1 MDDSGVYTFTIR
13 NRLGVKQIETKIYV
27 QPHANNDNQNNLSRL
42 TEEPTNYNSEVIE
55 EVVYD
60 EVEETVEDLTEGL
73 CHRNLVERQKQHDQ
87 EIENQRLQELERQKE
102 IERNERIQR
111 EEHEKELQ
119 RQRHQEE
126 IERREHE
133 QKLEKERRAR
143 VDEERRL
150 QTERVERQKELQRQR
165 ELEKAERERKELEN
179 QQRIERER
187 MELERQLREQ
197 EQIEQQQREQ
207 EQREQQQ
214 REQQQREQQQQ
225 ANRQRAVQKLPDLFP
240 NKNKSQTVPTNIE
253 SIENLLPARPTDKI
267 IKSAKISK
275 VEEIQKQLHAENNND
290 LRHIPE
296 DEALEE
302 ENLFDASVD
311 DRVHTPEQPLQSPNS
326 PIRQES
332 QQKDSAISVN
342 RSIESIKQQFN
353 SPRQTEIPASIS
365 PPQDISPN
373 KHSSAPNILQGLEDQ
388 SVPDSC
394 TTFQWEL
401 IIESNPMPELTW
413 FLNGEKITINGTED
427 EPFETFCEGLPDQS
441 NAYRFIFKLKEVFP
455 EDAGFWMVFVENE
468 HGKAKSKASLHVNNV
483 QGYGPSISNRC
494 QDNYLV
500 EIGQPLNIIFKVDG
514 EPVPNLTYSI
524 NEREHQPAHMLSDR
538 YLESDI
544 EMDDGIEFTLAIH
557 EIRQED
563 LGDWSISIKNYHGE
577 IFVYFQILLSQNQ
590 YANYDQPPRVPH
602 PVMLENQQPVI
613 QEPEEHQQ
621 PESVTATPD
630 NDETETV
637 DDSLADKLANISMRR
652 KEHGNNVA
660 VVNPIFEEQPIPIS
674 DNYQDHNPMSYQD
687 NLSEADI
694 PNSQGSN
701 LHLQEQID
709 PDQPYEHPEHIEQI
723 HHHNKSNNNNHH
735 PNADSRANKTK
746 INLMDMMGEITDT
759 ETDVKSNSS
768 EETIGNEN
776 THANEAHGISLDVR
790 NQATQ
795 QLDQNA
801 QLNEEGQLDFRNVL
815 HKTAKAHEPEKLQP
829 PMDRDRE
836 DSNNTNSSSNN
847 IHQMDFRGNL
857 RSNSPQ
863 RRPPQNLERP
873 VDHKV
878 EQLDFRSM
886 LKNKTN
892 TKTLSEAD
900 KRRQQAEQFDF
911 RNQIGKK

>member
-1 MDDSGVYTFTIR
+1 MSITQNTHKLGSTPFSWYLNDQLLPQEQFNFNPSNNQHKCNIGVICPETVGRYRCDIINKSTNKTITSTQTTIILDGQEPKILRTNFDTNIECHSFNEGDNITLQVYYSGNPLPSVSWLLDGEQLPPAAHTQTDCGDEGFVSTIFLDSAYVDDSGVYTFTIR

-483 QGYGPSISNRC
+483 QG
-494 QDNYLV
+494 
-500 EIGQPLNIIFKVDG
+500 
-514 EPVPNLTYSI
+514 
-524 NEREHQPAHMLSDR
+524 
-538 YLESDI
+538 
-544 EMDDGIEFTLAIH
+544 
-557 EIRQED
+557 
-563 LGDWSISIKNYHGE
+563 
-577 IFVYFQILLSQNQ
+577 
-590 YANYDQPPRVPH
+590 
-602 PVMLENQQPVI
+602 
-613 QEPEEHQQ
+613 
-621 PESVTATPD
+621 
-630 NDETETV
+630 
-637 DDSLADKLANISMRR
+637 
-652 KEHGNNVA
+652 
-660 VVNPIFEEQPIPIS
+660 
-674 DNYQDHNPMSYQD
+674 
-687 NLSEADI
+687 
-694 PNSQGSN
+694 
-701 LHLQEQID
+701 
-709 PDQPYEHPEHIEQI
+709 
-723 HHHNKSNNNNHH
+723 
-735 PNADSRANKTK
+735 
-746 INLMDMMGEITDT
+746 
-759 ETDVKSNSS
+759 
-768 EETIGNEN
+768 
-776 THANEAHGISLDVR
+776 
-790 NQATQ
+790 
-795 QLDQNA
+795 
-801 QLNEEGQLDFRNVL
+801 
-815 HKTAKAHEPEKLQP
+815 
-829 PMDRDRE
+829 
-836 DSNNTNSSSNN
+836 
-847 IHQMDFRGNL
+847 
-857 RSNSPQ
+857 
-863 RRPPQNLERP
+863 
-873 VDHKV
+873 
-878 EQLDFRSM
+878 
-886 LKNKTN
+886 
-892 TKTLSEAD
+892 
-900 KRRQQAEQFDF
+900 
-911 RNQIGKK
+911 